1 MNPIR
6 KSCWALLAVAA
17 FFVGCDTPAPPS
29 PVVGPGPSEPA
40 SNPAA
45 KPAEAEKK
53 VDAKDVK
60 LTDVEVAEIK
70 KLPEAEQTAAMEQ
83 KLCPISGDHLGS
95 MEVPI
100 KVTLKDQAVY
110 LCCAGC
116 KKKAE
121 AEPEATLAKL
131 GKK

>member
-6 KSCWALLAVAA
+6 KSFWALLAVAVLFA
-17 FFVGCDTPAPPS
+17 GCDTPAPPS

-40 SNPAA
+40 T
-45 KPAEAEKK
+45 KPAEPEKK
-53 VDAKDVK
+53 VDVKDVK
-60 LTDVEVAEIK
+60 LSDVEVAEIK
-70 KLPEAEQTAAMEQ
+70 KLPEAEQSVAMEQ
-83 KLCPISGDHLGS
+83 KICPISGDHLGS

-116 KKKAE
+116 KTKAE
-121 AEPEATLAKL
+121 AAPEATLAKL